1 MGGGNGLLGTMVG
14 LGMVQPLGNAMGNMM
29 SNIVPNVQQ
38 AVNPEKDDPI
48 KLLEKLGE
56 LKSAGVLTE
65 DEFSEKKKELLSR
78 I

>member
-1 MGGGNGLLGTMVG
+1 
-14 LGMVQPLGNAMGNMM
+14 MVQPLGNAMGNMM